1 MNEVS
6 KQIESLLF
14 ACGRKISVEE
24 LQGLV
29 GTDSKQVI
37 VDALQELKQAYQ
49 DKDSS
54 LMIFDE
60 GDLWKFTTKEAY
72 LPLVRKI
79 NPNTELSKTMM
90 ETLAVIA
97 WKQPIL
103 QSEVIHIR
111 TNKAYE
117 HISELE
123 KMQFLIKEKYGR
135 TYLLKLSQKFYD
147 YFDLEGEQ
155 AARELFKQFKEKGEK
170 QKKVGEFEEGSSSE
184 GEVVNALAEVAK
196 EAKEVAQIVEDKVA
210 LENEAVE
217 NSNVDTN
224 NKESNEGDSM
234 ADEEYVNPKKEDRDV
249 KEALGE
255 EEETVYSSSDRE
267 TLVDKDEISPVEDA
281 FMEGYNQAEGKM
293 DADKEKEKPSDDEDA
308 L

>member
-1 MNEVS
+1 
-6 KQIESLLF
+6 
-14 ACGRKISVEE
+14 
-24 LQGLV
+24 
-29 GTDSKQVI
+29 
-37 VDALQELKQAYQ
+37 
-49 DKDSS
+49 

-60 GDLWKFTTKEAY
+60 GELWRFTTKEAY

-123 KMQFLIKEKYGR
+123 KMQFLVKEKYGR

-155 AARELFKQFKEKGEK
+155 AARELFKQFKGKGEE
-170 QKKVGEFEEGSSSE
+170 QKKVGEFEEGLSTEESVADAIAE
-184 GEVVNALAEVAK
+184 GARESL
-196 EAKEVAQIVEDKVA
+196 EVAQLVENNAV

-217 NSNVDTN
+217 GSNISIN
-224 NKESNEGDSM
+224 NEENDKGENM
-234 ADEEYVNPKKEDRDV
+234 ADEKYVNPKKEDRDV

-267 TLVDKDEISPVEDA
+267 TLVDKDEISPTEDA

-293 DADKEKEKPSDDEDA
+293 DVDKEKEKSSDDEDE